1 MITKRIIKKI
11 NKYDVVSFD
20 IFDTLIEREVD
31 KPIDIFYLTGCK
43 FFDENGAKLFQNARI
58 RAERLARE
66 KSNSGEVTLEDI
78 YKYIDGYDQIQINNF
93 MNMEQEIELNSCYSK
108 VKINPIY
115 RWAIDNGKKV
125 ILISD
130 MYLSKKQITKML
142 SKCGIDQYSNL
153 YVSNNHSKNKLT
165 GELFDVAINELEI
178 DKKNMIHI
186 GDSIKADYI
195 GARKAGVSSILIGRK
210 NRIGRLI
217 R

>member
-43 FFDENGAKLFQNARI
+43 FFDENGAKLFQSARI

-66 KSNSGEVTLEDI
+66 KSDSGEVTLEDI

-130 MYLSKKQITKML
+130 MYLSKKQITIMF

>member
-11 NKYDVVSFD
+11 SKYDVVSFD

-31 KPIDIFYLTGCK
+31 TPVDIFYLTGCE
-43 FFDENGAKLFQNARI
+43 FFDEDGAKTFQSARI
-58 RAERLARE
+58 RAEQLARK
-66 KSNSGEVTLEDI
+66 KSDSGEVTLEDI
-78 YKYIDGYDQIQINNF
+78 YKYIDGYNQIQINNF
-93 MNMEQEIELNSCYSK
+93 MNMEQEIELNYCYSK
-108 VKINPIY
+108 VKTNPIY

-142 SKCGIDQYSNL
+142 NKCGINQFSNL

-165 GELFDVAINELEI
+165 GELFDVAVKELEI